1 MRRFLKLFI
10 FSLFFACFLLW
21 ITGYGYIFYGLRA
34 TYLRFEKTAQ
44 IDDAKF
50 FYNDTVFASEKPFEW
65 KKSKSYNSYELS
77 DSLNSLLENY
87 KTSSFVVIKNDQ
99 IIFEKYWDKNLTK
112 NNKSNSFSMAK
123 SILSLVVGCA
133 IDDGYIS
140 SLDMPVKD
148 IFPDLSYYEKG
159 KDVTIGNLLN
169 MTAGLDWK
177 ESYFNPFGITARFY
191 YTKNLNDL
199 ILDFNFNSEPGLN
212 YVYQSGATQLA
223 SMMLDSILIKN
234 GTSLSEYTSSR
245 FWKKIGA
252 KENALWSLDRF
263 GGDEKGFCCFHSNA
277 LDFAKIGRLFL
288 NNGFYKNNK
297 VISNS
302 YLEKIKNPVV
312 SDFYSYGWW
321 ITKVNNHTV
330 YYMRGFKGQYVVIVP
345 DKNII
350 VVRLGR
356 KEEKSNVGNNEP
368 PASFKMFMKEVLTK
382 Y

>member
-1 MRRFLKLFI
+1 MKRFFKLF
-10 FSLFFACFLLW
+10 FLFVFLSCVSLW
-21 ITGYGYIFYGLRA
+21 ISGYGYIFYGLRA

-99 IIFEKYWDKNLTK
+99 IILEKYWDNNLTK

-133 IDDGYIS
+133 IDDGYVS

-223 SMMLDSILIKN
+223 SMMLDSILIKK
-234 GTSLSEYTSSR
+234 R
-245 FWKKIGA
+245 RQF
-252 KENALWSLDRF
+252 
-263 GGDEKGFCCFHSNA
+263 
-277 LDFAKIGRLFL
+277 
-288 NNGFYKNNK
+288 
-297 VISNS
+297 
-302 YLEKIKNPVV
+302 
-312 SDFYSYGWW
+312 
-321 ITKVNNHTV
+321 
-330 YYMRGFKGQYVVIVP
+330 
-345 DKNII
+345 
-350 VVRLGR
+350 
-356 KEEKSNVGNNEP
+356 
-368 PASFKMFMKEVLTK
+368 
-382 Y
+382 